1 MSSTSKPKQRTYF
14 YQPPEETPTNSSSSN
29 SSPTFVLDKQA
40 LELPSSAQLSLKSR
54 GYFFSVTGALF
65 THRDARIAPAPTWL
79 RLLSPTRSILQI
91 VLLLH
96 LLLSFRLNF
105 FPLMIILFVGLDA
118 LLQNIINLDGEH
130 CANVSTLSSLLS
142 LSLLAAQ
149 RLSPFLTF
157 VDQWLKNESSII
169 SSTSSTSSSSS
180 SSSSSFTWTAGTLF
194 PTPDVWSKLLVWP
207 VGIVMGLLV
216 LHLVYVRCTSLVWLV
231 GWTFLGL
238 SLCLY
243 QLWYDEGETLEVY
256 GMMAL
261 ACVLGAVS
269 STSWE

>member
-1 MSSTSKPKQRTYF
+1 MSSKPKQRTYF
-14 YQPPEETPTNSSSSN
+14 YQPPEETPANTSPSN

-149 RLSPFLTF
+149 QLSPFLTF

-169 SSTSSTSSSSS
+169 SLTS
-180 SSSSSFTWTAGTLF
+180 SSSSSFTWTGALF
-194 PTPDVWSKLLVWP
+194 PMPDVWSKLLVWP
-207 VGIVMGLLV
+207 AGMVVGLLV

-231 GWTFLGL
+231 GWTSLGL